1 MPLAN
6 TNVSVQLRFHMGK
19 KTSSN
24 KAAARKRFPIG
35 ELAKKRQ
42 ELKETFLAKNADLQ
56 IAQNNIEKVSK
67 RVSKC

>member
-1 MPLAN
+1 
-6 TNVSVQLRFHMGK
+6 MGK

-35 ELAKKRQ
+35 ELAKERQ

-56 IAQNNIEKVSK
+56 INAQNNIEKVSK